1 MKKRTI
7 LLGVAVLVLG
17 LFLLPQAMSTFNDQH
32 TWQDTAVLD
41 CQKCHPDIVTELE
54 GANNF
59 HHDSSALVAAGAT
72 EASTTVQ
79 ACMYCHQTDY
89 TYGTDTNDP
98 FTGNAH
104 AALTMEC
111 LDCHSGDGDT
121 NLAGDQTGI
130 GAKFTGGEEA
140 HIYMYDEA
148 TADTLLLEANEACI
162 ACHTAVTVQI
172 TYSGEFSVIEID
184 ASLIGTGG
192 WDVSMDY
199 SL

>member
-17 LFLLPQAMSTFNDQH
+17 LFLLPQAMSTFTSQH

-41 CQKCHPDIVTELE
+41 CEKCHPLIAAELE
-54 GANNF
+54 SASNF
-59 HHDSSALVAAGAT
+59 HHDDTALVAAGAT
-72 EASTTVQ
+72 EASTTVE

-89 TYGTDTNDP
+89 TYGDDTVGP
-98 FTGNAH
+98 FTGNGH
-104 AALTMEC
+104 AAITIEC
-111 LDCHSGDGDT
+111 LDCHGGAGDA
-121 NLAGDQTGI
+121 NLAGEQSGVDGQFKNGN
-130 GAKFTGGEEA
+130 EA

-148 TADTLLLEANEACI
+148 TADQLLLESNEACI

-199 SL
+199 SM